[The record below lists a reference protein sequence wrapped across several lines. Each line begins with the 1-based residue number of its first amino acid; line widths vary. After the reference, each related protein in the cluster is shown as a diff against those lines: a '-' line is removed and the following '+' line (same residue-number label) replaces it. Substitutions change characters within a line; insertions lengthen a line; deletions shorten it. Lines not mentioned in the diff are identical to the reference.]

1 MSGTI
6 STQNESGIG
15 ALNSAREFFSGDELS
30 NCSNDCENWQ
40 QMAQTCTD
48 DNCICTSDALSA
60 ASKCSSCIGSQ
71 SSNSTAQMRAYAA
84 FTSNCTSAS
93 PLSDTSGS
101 RTSAAGLTF
110 GGEAT
115 SSAGANPFATASSSG
130 TSVNAEEAQGAATTI
145 VVAGAGLRNVD
156 WQPVM
161 AIVVVVTTMACLVA
175 GLYVV

>member
-1 MSGTI
+1 MRTY
-6 STQNESGIG
+6 QNV
-15 ALNSAREFFSGDELS
+15 
-30 NCSNDCENWQ
+30 
-40 QMAQTCTD
+40 
-48 DNCICTSDALSA
+48 
-60 ASKCSSCIGSQ
+60 
-71 SSNSTAQMRAYAA
+71 A

-115 SSAGANPFATASSSG
+115 SSAGANPFVTASSSG

-175 GLYVV
+175 GLDVV